1 MILSLFLNLK
11 KIYNYFVYSVVRFL
25 LYTFVK
31 PLKVWLVTGCPAL
44 SADKG
49 GVTHVRHMTV
59 RLNLQKYPKLNSIN
73 LLKVNKKGWNNWL
86 GMVKRYILVYLNI
99 LKCLSKMKNKSNLS
113 WKEFVNRDYVSFL
126 VVNHGSFKK
135 KFLDSMRG
143 EVFFVIFLSN
153 FYWEKI

>member
-86 GMVKRYILVYLNI
+86 GMVKRYILVHLNI
-99 LKCLSKMKNKSNLS
+99 LKCLSKMKNKSNFSEKSLWTGIMWAFWLWTTGLS
-113 WKEFVNRDYVSFL
+113 
-126 VVNHGSFKK
+126 KK
-135 KFLDSMRG
+135 IFWTVCGGRC
-143 EVFFVIFLSN
+143 FLS
-153 FYWEKI
+153 FF